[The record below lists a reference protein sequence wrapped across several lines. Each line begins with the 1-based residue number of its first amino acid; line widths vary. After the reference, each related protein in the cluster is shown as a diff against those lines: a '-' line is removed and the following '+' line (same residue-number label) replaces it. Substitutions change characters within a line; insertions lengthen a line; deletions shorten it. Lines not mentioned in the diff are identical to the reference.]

1 VEEAV
6 KGKKK
11 KKRSKKKSSSSSS
24 SSSSPNDKKAR
35 KQKRDK
41 KSKSEPRRSEG
52 SSGTLSAEEKMELL
66 EFRRQAEMDKLRAE
80 VRAAVEAER
89 AAPGHKASSP
99 KLPRTDRTSS
109 ADPLTPKTC
118 RVIVAESKIFQ
129 ENGVKQLLSDPSSCS
144 SWQNV
149 SDQLS
154 ALPVA
159 EVKALLK
166 QFCPNEQ
173 LPRSRQE
180 IVRDVVAQLQLRSA

>member
-1 VEEAV
+1 MLVEEAV

-52 SSGTLSAEEKMELL
+52 SSGTLSAEEKKELL
-66 EFRRQAEMDKLRAE
+66 QFRRQAEMDKLRAE

-99 KLPRTDRTSS
+99 KLPRT
-109 ADPLTPKTC
+109 TPKTC

-129 ENGVKQLLSDPSSCS
+129 ETGVKQLLIVTPRAAQAGSMLVTSFQPSR
-144 SWQNV
+144 WQ
-149 SDQLS
+149 
-154 ALPVA
+154 
-159 EVKALLK
+159 
-166 QFCPNEQ
+166 
-173 LPRSRQE
+173 RSR
-180 IVRDVVAQLQLRSA
+180 LC

>member
-1 VEEAV
+1 
-6 KGKKK
+6 
-11 KKRSKKKSSSSSS
+11 
-24 SSSSPNDKKAR
+24 
-35 KQKRDK
+35 
-41 KSKSEPRRSEG
+41 
-52 SSGTLSAEEKMELL
+52 ML

-89 AAPGHKASSP
+89 AALGHKAGSP

-144 SWQNV
+144 SWQKV